1 MSRVS
6 KSPLLKLHPTTK
18 ILCLLIMLV
27 EAMVFNHPLYL
38 APLLALVIVICI
50 LALAVP
56 RALSLW
62 KFYLVIALAAVIL
75 WSLFLD
81 EPGPGYN
88 LLGRHISLCAVLY
101 GIGMAERL
109 IALILFAVAFSAST
123 PIEAFTYGLRRLG
136 LPYRVGFSLSLAFR
150 LVPSIYQTARMVETA
165 QRARGYDFR
174 SQGFFHKIVG
184 FVPLMIPTILYTL
197 RNANNLSLALEC
209 KGFGLKRRRTS
220 YVRYHFGWG
229 DVLALALFVSILT
242 ISLWLRL
249 HGYGAVVERL

>member
-1 MSRVS
+1 MSGTT
-6 KSPLLKLHPTTK
+6 KSPLLKLHPATK
-18 ILCLLIMLV
+18 ILCLLIMLI

-38 APLLALVIVICI
+38 APLLALVIIICL
-50 LALAVP
+50 LAFAVR

-62 KFYLVIALAAVIL
+62 KFYLVIALAAVVL

-81 EPGPGYN
+81 EPGPGYI
-88 LLGRHISLCAVLY
+88 LLGRHISLQAILY
-101 GIGMAERL
+101 GIGMGERL
-109 IALILFAVAFSAST
+109 ITLILFAVAFSAAT

-136 LPYRVGFSLSLAFR
+136 LPYKVGFSLSLAFR

-174 SQGFFHKIVG
+174 SQGFFRKILG

-209 KGFGLKRRRTS
+209 KGFGLKRQRTS
-220 YVRYHFGWG
+220 YVCYHFGWG
-229 DVLALALFVSILT
+229 DVLALTLFAGILT
-242 ISLWLRL
+242 ASVWLRL